1 MAAALLGQNEFTQ
14 EEWDQFG
21 IRDLGLD
28 DFILSG
34 EFYLKPASRIRKP
47 RSVREQHPFA
57 ETIFLIDEAIKR
69 LRDSEGDQVITLWRG
84 LKDTTVSDG
93 STLLTIGGVEMAAMS
108 SSRELR
114 RALFYSH
121 SPNSLLIKYVTSSSM
136 ERGAD
141 LLWISAFPGEK
152 EVLYPPL
159 IFLSPTGRTQK
170 VGDTFTIVQVTPR
183 L

>member
-1 MAAALLGQNEFTQ
+1 MGKTEFTQ

-34 EFYLKPASRIRKP
+34 EIYLKPASRIRKP
-47 RSVREQHPFA
+47 TSMREQHPFP

-84 LKDTTVSDG
+84 LKNMSVSDG
-93 STLLTIGGVEMAAMS
+93 STFLTVGGVEMAAMS
-108 SSRELR
+108 CSRELR
-114 RALFYSH
+114 TALFYSH
-121 SPNSLLIKYVTSSSM
+121 SPNSLIIKYVTSSFM

-141 LLWISAFPGEK
+141 LAWISAFPGEK

-159 IFLSPTGRTQK
+159 TFLSPTGRTQK
-170 VGDTFTIVQVTPR
+170 VGKTFTIVEVTPR